1 MKKLLNTLLVLIAL
15 AGTFM
20 LTGCAN
26 DLDEI
31 LAPTYDTWYKYTKTT
46 NLAVANADSNDAS
59 KDGVLKN
66 AQLYVRFNP
75 DDGIEILVC
84 TSQEQTISY
93 LGGAY
98 NVKADV
104 VTGGSKKYSA
114 SEFGRGKWYALIC
127 LGSFVKEEPP
137 TITVNLDNFLEGQ
150 FNLKRVLAEFLLN
163 TLLK

>member
-1 MKKLLNTLLVLIAL
+1 MKKLLNILLVLIAFT
-15 AGTFM
+15 GTIM
-20 LTGCAN
+20 LTGCQN
-26 DLDEI
+26 DLDQI
-31 LAPTYDTWYKYTKTT
+31 LGPTYDTWYKYTKTT
-46 NLAVANADSNDAS
+46 NLAVANADESDSS

-98 NVKADV
+98 NVKADL

-137 TITVNLDNFLEGQ
+137 TISVNLDNFLDGQ

-163 TLLK
+163 TLLN

>member
-1 MKKLLNTLLVLIAL
+1 MKKLLNILLVLTAL
-15 AGTFM
+15 TGALM
-20 LTGCAN
+20 LTSCTN

-31 LAPTYDTWYKYTKTT
+31 LSPTYNTWYKYTKTT
-46 NLAVANADSNDAS
+46 NLAVANADSSDAS
-59 KDGVLKN
+59 KDGVLKD

-84 TSQEQTISY
+84 TKKEQTISY

-104 VTGGSKKYSA
+104 VTGGSKKYGPE
-114 SEFGRGKWYALIC
+114 EFGRGKWYALIC

-137 TITVNLDNFLEGQ
+137 TITVNLDNLMDGQ